1 MTKNIVI
8 IGAGAAAKLHY
19 HTSERVDG
27 MQVIGVVGRDQRQTQ
42 EISNELEI
50 EFRWASIYGVLED
63 DAVDGV
69 ILAIPPFEMAQVAA
83 AAFAA
88 RKHVLCEKPLGI
100 GVDQA
105 QQVVAA
111 WEQSGCVGMI
121 NYCYRHHPLLREFRR
136 LIDERICGDL
146 NLLDIRWTLP
156 TRLNANLTDHWKGR
170 RELGGGVLQN
180 YGVHLLDYL
189 FSGEPDVKCLSAIQ
203 RRVFKHRLNIEGR
216 LVESTGDESTTVLID
231 WKGVPVQI
239 HLSLVTKVGAGLQMR
254 AEGTK
259 GTLKFEELYRGKP
272 EQSSRLTLRDGS
284 EDEKIIMGEH
294 GVALLPAFLFQESQ
308 KRFINEISGI
318 KNDDQQNIKQ
328 AVDVAKIIERIQK
341 MAAYA

>member
-8 IGAGAAAKLHY
+8 IGAGPAAKLHY
-19 HTSERVDG
+19 HTSKRVDG
-27 MQVIGVVGRDQRQTQ
+27 MQVIGVVGRDQKQT
-42 EISNELEI
+42 EAISGELEI
-50 EFRWASIYGVLED
+50 GYRWASVNDVLLD
-63 DAVDGV
+63 DDVDGV
-69 ILAIPPFEMAQVAA
+69 VLAIPPFEIAKVAV

-88 RKHVLCEKPLGI
+88 RKHVLSEKPLGI

-105 QQVVAA
+105 QQVAAA
-111 WEQSGCVGMI
+111 WEQSRCVGMI
-121 NYCYRHHPLLREFRR
+121 NYCYRHHPLLRKFRQ
-136 LIDERICGDL
+136 LIDERIFGDL
-146 NLLDIRWTLP
+146 NLLNIRWTLP
-156 TRLNANLTDHWKGR
+156 TRLNTNLTDHWKGR

-189 FSGEPDVKCLSAIQ
+189 FSGDPDVKCLSAVQ
-203 RRVFKHRLNIEGR
+203 RRVFKHRPNIEGK

-231 WKGVPVQI
+231 WKEVPVQI

-259 GTLKFEELYRGKP
+259 GTFEFEELYRGKP
-272 EQSSRLTLRDGS
+272 EQSSRLTLIDGT
-284 EDEKIIMGEH
+284 EDEKILMEEN

-308 KRFINEISGI
+308 KRFIDEISGI

-328 AVDVAKIIERIQK
+328 AVDVAKMIERIQNL
-341 MAAYA
+341 AACA